1 MFAKKLFFMVATV
14 ALFAVTWHAAPFFL
28 THKTVSAQTETKPAA
43 VEKKSDVA
51 PEVREKALKMLATL
65 SAEVQQFAA
74 PENRIKAQVL
84 AADLL
89 WQDDEKTARQLFQN
103 ALNDLLNELSRL
115 GNIPEDDANTSY
127 SERYTAGQLRMTYL
141 LTFGKRDPQAA
152 LAALQSLRQV
162 PAAKTEYDPLKDDE
176 LELQLASAIAKA
188 DPQKGL
194 EVAVKALDSSG
205 INYNTMTTL
214 KDLYKNNPEYGA
226 KFAREMLSKI
236 KTAKVRPAA
245 TNTNTST
252 TLTNVAVGT
261 ANIST
266 TESYV
271 EMSLVAQF
279 IRTAEELNKMAVR
292 GKEKK
297 PLALTESEMRELAD
311 FIAQTASRQQVEIYS
326 IGTAMSVITKYSPTA
341 AQMIRRKLTAEQ
353 ARILETY
360 SDASAY
366 EDNTEKT
373 VTELVA
379 EAEALKDEASRNSRY
394 SEAVRKALEKNDLEE
409 AVKISEKIKDKE
421 TYGYLF
427 DEIKNQTPLIK
438 ARRGDTAEV
447 RRMLVNLKSN
457 DEKVTAL
464 TELVIAVAANGDKE
478 AAGKL
483 LDEANQFL
491 PPQVKRKPSLDVTV
505 KIANAFA
512 VVQPERAFGLLETS
526 IAQMNELIAAGILI
540 DEFYEYQTMK
550 NDEVLFATMERQG
563 LLHTPNAVALIKNL
577 ATADFERTVNLTNR
591 FTRPEIRIFARLKMA
606 EALLDPDAAEIEKQ
620 LRQQYENEHDH

>member
-1 MFAKKLFFMVATV
+1 MFAKKLFFIVSIV
-14 ALFAVTWHAAPFFL
+14 ALFAAAWCAAPFFL
-28 THKTVSAQTETKPAA
+28 TNKMVSAQTETKPAA
-43 VEKKSDVA
+43 AEKKSDVA
-51 PEVREKALKMLATL
+51 PEVREKAVKLLATL
-65 SAEVQQFAA
+65 SGDVQQFAA

-84 AADLL
+84 TADLL

-115 GNIPEDDANTSY
+115 GNVSEDDSNASY
-127 SERYTAGQLRMTYL
+127 TERYAVGQLRQKYL
-141 LTFGKRDPQAA
+141 LTLGKRDPQAA

-188 DPQKGL
+188 DPQKGF
-194 EVAVKALDSSG
+194 EVAVKALSSVG

-226 KFAREMLSKI
+226 KFARELLAIVKNS
-236 KTAKVRPAA
+236 KVRPA
-245 TNTNTST
+245 TNLNS
-252 TLTNVAVGT
+252 NVA
-261 ANIST
+261 ANIAVGVTASSRAET
-266 TESYV
+266 PI

-279 IRTAEELNKMAVR
+279 IRTAEELNKMALR

-297 PLALTESEMRELAD
+297 QLALTESEMRELAD

-326 IGTAMSVITKYSPTA
+326 IGTAMPVITKYSPTA
-341 AQMIRRKLTAEQ
+341 AQLIRRKLTAEQ
-353 ARILETY
+353 ARLLETY
-360 SDASAY
+360 SDSGAY
-366 EDNTEKT
+366 EDSAEKT
-373 VTELVA
+373 VQELVA

-394 SEAVRKALEKNDLEE
+394 AEAVRKALEKNELEE
-409 AVKISEKIKDKE
+409 AVKIGEKIKDKE
-421 TYGYLF
+421 GYSYLF

-447 RRMLVNLKSN
+447 RRMLADIKSD

-478 AAGKL
+478 SAGKI
-483 LDEANQFL
+483 LDQANQFL

-512 VVQPERAFGLLETS
+512 VVQPERAFSLLETS

-540 DEFYEYQTMK
+540 DEFYEYQTMR
-550 NDEVLFATMERQG
+550 NDEVLFDTMERQG
-563 LLHTPNAVALIKNL
+563 LLHTPNAVGLIKNL

-591 FTRPEIRIFARLKMA
+591 FTRPEIRVFARLKMA
-606 EALLDPDAAEIEKQ
+606 EALLDPDAAESEKQ